1 MRRLALILLIAA
13 LTPLESAAAEPRI
26 RDLVATEEHGSI
38 SVSFRLE
45 GAFDDPEI
53 GRALQ
58 SGLPTVIT
66 YDLVLIRKRPNWFD
80 DTITSSKIEVVATYN
95 SLTREYLLN
104 YRRDR
109 RLVSSGTFSSIDE
122 LKRAMANIR
131 EPDAF
136 GTAGRK
142 PYKLRVRV
150 RADLL
155 RRYVWYIIPWDV
167 ATPWEDT
174 RVRSVGKPR

>member
-1 MRRLALILLIAA
+1 MLLVIALGS
-13 LTPLESAAAEPRI
+13 LELAAAEPRI
-26 RDLVATEEHGSI
+26 RDLVATEADGSI

-45 GAFDDPEI
+45 GAFDEPEI

-66 YDLVLIRKRPNWFD
+66 YELVLVRKRPNWFD
-80 DTITSSKIEVVATYN
+80 DTLSSSLIEVAATYN

-109 RLVSSGTFSSIDE
+109 RLVSSRTFSSIDE

-131 EPDAF
+131 EPDVF

-142 PYKLRVRV
+142 PYKLRVLV

-167 ATPWEDT
+167 ATPWADE
-174 RVRSVGKPR
+174 RVTSAGKQR